1 MNEFYEELYGENL
14 FTYRLTDGSY
24 VVADELDL
32 DEDTGVIYI
41 ADPLELLRDSAGEC
55 RLRPWI
61 IVDEENIVELNSSNI
76 ISRSS
81 TAQIL
86 RTCYLKYISA
96 ERLLNQIHKLNE
108 EDNLDQDNYDGLDKL
123 DYSDDF
129 FSKLEKPS
137 ESRWDWSDN

>member
-1 MNEFYEELYGENL
+1 MMNEFYEELYGENL

-61 IVDEENIVELNSSNI
+61 IVDEENSKQAHISIFL
-76 ISRSS
+76 SRS
-81 TAQIL
+81 TA
-86 RTCYLKYISA
+86 RS
-96 ERLLNQIHKLNE
+96 
-108 EDNLDQDNYDGLDKL
+108 
-123 DYSDDF
+123 
-129 FSKLEKPS
+129 
-137 ESRWDWSDN
+137 